1 MVNPDDIDY
10 AEQLESFAEEKSA
23 MIKHQFI
30 AHGEM
35 KAQIHAVLTPEQRTK
50 AKQLMEKR

>member
-1 MVNPDDIDY
+1 MINPDDIDY